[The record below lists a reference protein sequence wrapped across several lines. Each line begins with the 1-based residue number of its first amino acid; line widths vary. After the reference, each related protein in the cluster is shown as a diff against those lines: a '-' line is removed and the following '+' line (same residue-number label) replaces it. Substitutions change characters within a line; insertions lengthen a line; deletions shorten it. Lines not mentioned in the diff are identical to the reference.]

1 MVLEFE
7 AFRHKLVQAAW
18 APVNVEELV
27 TSRAVK
33 VVVRCRPLNSKEAG
47 NGNRVCVDVQRT

>member
-7 AFRHKLVQAAW
+7 ALRHKLVQAAW

-33 VVVRCRPLNSKEAG
+33 VVVVLRRNA
-47 NGNRVCVDVQRT
+47 